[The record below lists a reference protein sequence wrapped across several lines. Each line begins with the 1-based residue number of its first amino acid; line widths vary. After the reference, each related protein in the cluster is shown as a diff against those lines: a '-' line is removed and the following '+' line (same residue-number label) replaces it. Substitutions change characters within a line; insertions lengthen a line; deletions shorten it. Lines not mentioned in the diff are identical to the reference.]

1 MKPYAMVFAADLPSS
16 EKVLEVV
23 RQVASV
29 IEGVKVAAATVLESG
44 VGIISRIRDLM
55 GDKPVLVDLKI
66 ADIGFNAGG
75 KWDGTNGKII
85 RGLADSGATHVTVH
99 GFPGPLSVAE
109 AAATA
114 RECGMEVLLIPL
126 MSHAGGGLFFERP
139 VDPRELVADVASA
152 GLIQALPET
161 TPCRD
166 VTDAVILLGEALD
179 VGGYIGPAT
188 RPADLRRYRSLTS
201 KPIWCP
207 GFGRQDRLGRSLLEQ
222 FHEWAAIVGPQS
234 AAIVGSAIFKA
245 DDPAAATEE
254 IVSLR
259 DRAVNER

>member
-1 MKPYAMVFAADLPSS
+1 MVLD
-16 EKVLEVV
+16 VV
-23 RQVASV
+23 RRVAPV
-29 IEGVKVAAATVLESG
+29 IEGVKIAAATVLESG
-44 VGIISRIRDLM
+44 VGIISRIRDLT

-66 ADIGFNAGG
+66 ADIGFSAGG

-85 RGLADSGATHVTVH
+85 RSLADSGATHVTVH
-99 GFPGPLSVAE
+99 GLPGPLSVAE
-109 AAATA
+109 AAYTA
-114 RECGMEVLLIPL
+114 RECGMQVLLIPL

-139 VDPRELVADVASA
+139 VDPVRFVADVAAS
-152 GLIQALPET
+152 GLSEEFPEKLQ
-161 TPCRD
+161 CRD

-188 RPADLRRYRSLTS
+188 RPADLQRYRSLTAR
-201 KPIWCP
+201 PIWCP

-222 FHEWAAIVGPQS
+222 FREWAGIVGPQS

-259 DRAVNER
+259 DRAVEGR